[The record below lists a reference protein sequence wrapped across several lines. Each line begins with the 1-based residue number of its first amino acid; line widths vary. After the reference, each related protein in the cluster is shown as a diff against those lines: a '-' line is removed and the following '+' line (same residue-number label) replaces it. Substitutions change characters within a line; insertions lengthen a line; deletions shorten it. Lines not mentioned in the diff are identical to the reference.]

1 MTCPKCKSENVN
13 LQVVNEVKLKNKH
26 HGLIWW
32 LLVGWWWKPFKW
44 LFLTVPAL
52 FALIFIPKRQKTV
65 NKQKKICV
73 CQVCGHTWD
82 A

>member
-1 MTCPKCKSENVN
+1 MMCPKCKSENVSI
-13 LQVVNEVKLKNKH
+13 QIVNEIKLKNKH

-32 LLVGWWWKPFKW
+32 LFVGWWWIPFKW

-52 FALIFIPKRQKTV
+52 FAKIFIPKRQKAK
-65 NKQKKICV
+65 NIQKKMCV
-73 CQVCGHTWD
+73 CQGCGHSWQ